1 MRLGLWGRGTVE
13 AESAVLS
20 PNQHSRGHVLRR
32 TLDTTPQ
39 YSLYSH
45 PSYSRAAPNPLR
57 KTRLLLCAR
66 PALFALRLASSPRR
80 PGTGF
85 ASFGAFRSEMTAA
98 GPAAQEL
105 LPLHLKVRDTLPRLF
120 RDISGTLPRQPPET
134 TARVS
139 LLPPLLPAA
148 SLLPAL
154 TAAALTAAALTA
166 AALTAAAACAAG
178 HGAACFTAHLV

>member
-1 MRLGLWGRGTVE
+1 MTG
-13 AESAVLS
+13 
-20 PNQHSRGHVLRR
+20 
-32 TLDTTPQ
+32 
-39 YSLYSH
+39 
-45 PSYSRAAPNPLR
+45 
-57 KTRLLLCAR
+57 
-66 PALFALRLASSPRR
+66 LFALRLASSPRR

-105 LPLHLKVRDTLPRLF
+105 LPLHLKVGTRFRDSSETSPGHFRDT
-120 RDISGTLPRQPPET
+120 PET

-166 AALTAAAACAAG
+166 AAACAAG
-178 HGAACFTAHLV
+178 HGAACFPAHLV